1 MPYSNAYNALK
12 NEAYVSS
19 RNAESINNLLYW
31 LNKTRNYDWMPVA
44 IKFLAEHENDSDAIL
59 AFLIKLERL
68 ASYLFVTSKGL
79 NQRINRYKEVLEEM
93 ETEGNHYQN
102 IESLE
107 LKEIEKEEFIKTLD
121 GEIYTLPSYRR
132 NYIIQRLN
140 SFVSDGA
147 VKFNGKI
154 FTIEHVLPQNP
165 RMDSQWLAVWSEAD
179 RKIWVNKIAN
189 LVALTR
195 QHNSQAQNY
204 DFEEKKQKY
213 FQSSNGVTSYPI
225 TTQVNGIKHWNPRTV
240 ETRQNELMKVFIDK
254 WRLKLNGEV
263 IES

>member
-1 MPYSNAYNALK
+1 MGRDGFNEVFAHTRTIFLKEKQKKNLLEEFSVNILEKINPKDLIDKYIVPYSNAYNALK

-154 FTIEHVLPQNP
+154 LQSNMFYLKTLEWIVSGLRFGVRLIEK
-165 RMDSQWLAVWSEAD
+165 S
-179 RKIWVNKIAN
+179 
-189 LVALTR
+189 
-195 QHNSQAQNY
+195 
-204 DFEEKKQKY
+204 
-213 FQSSNGVTSYPI
+213 G
-225 TTQVNGIKHWNPRTV
+225 
-240 ETRQNELMKVFIDK
+240 
-254 WRLKLNGEV
+254 
-263 IES
+263 